1 MSLTQIL
8 KQLNEA
14 RPNAEMDLNMVD
26 PNTYRARVGLKQ
38 AAIQSMKYLT
48 LDYRNEV
55 MKTVAF
61 IVVTGS
67 AKDSFTE
74 LATTDTFG
82 CLSADPDQ
90 FFADLT
96 SRINPTL
103 FGREGLRQL
112 FNIAG
117 NILEDKALELDLGSY
132 NMLQFSE
139 KYNRGVKTADDFK
152 QIIKEAI
159 NDQVGSE
166 IVGISAVHSIIDKA
180 IKKGHTATTTPIL
193 LTTDDEK
200 FALDLATNL
209 RRRKLSDGTFRGLTK
224 NVFLVV
230 AGKASKSLPSVEGL
244 VSVKK
249 VSEESVA
256 EALSELRNK
265 IV

>member
-1 MSLTQIL
+1 MNLTEIL
-8 KQLNEA
+8 NKINEA

-38 AAIQSMKYLT
+38 AAIQNLKYLKV
-48 LDYRNEV
+48 DYRNEV

-67 AKDSFTE
+67 NRESFTQ
-74 LATTDTFG
+74 LATADTFG

-117 NILEDKALELDLGSY
+117 NILEDKAIELDLGSY

-139 KYNRGVKTADDFK
+139 KYNRGIKTADEFK
-152 QIIKEAI
+152 LLIKEAI
-159 NDQVGSE
+159 NDQIGSE
-166 IVGISAVHSIIDKA
+166 IVGINAVHSVVDNA
-180 IKKGHTATTTPIL
+180 ISKGYSGAVTPIL

-200 FALDLATNL
+200 FALDLTTNL
-209 RRRKLSDGTFRGLTK
+209 KRRQLADGTYRGLTK

-230 AGKASKSLPSVEGL
+230 AGKSSKTLPAVEGL

-249 VSEESVA
+249 VSEETVA
-256 EALSELRNK
+256 ESLSIIRNN
-265 IV
+265 IA

>member
-1 MSLTQIL
+1 MNLSEILT
-8 KQLNEA
+8 KMNET
-14 RPNAEMDLNMVD
+14 RPNAEIDLNMVN
-26 PNTYRARVGLKQ
+26 PSTYRAREGLKR
-38 AAIQSMKYLT
+38 AAIQNLKYLT

-67 AKDSFTE
+67 GREDFTK

-117 NILEDKALELDLGSY
+117 NILEDKAIELDLGSY

-139 KYNRGVKTADDFK
+139 KYNRSVKTADDFK
-152 QIIKEAI
+152 AIIKEAI
-159 NDQVGSE
+159 NDQIGSE
-166 IVGISAVHSIIDKA
+166 IVGISAVHSIIDNA
-180 IKKGHTATTTPIL
+180 IKKGHAASTTPVL

-209 RRRKLSDGTFRGLTK
+209 KRRQLSDGTYRGLTK
-224 NVFLVV
+224 NVFLVT
-230 AGKASKSLPSVEGL
+230 AGKVSKTLPSNEGT
-244 VSVKK
+244 VSIKK
-249 VSEESVA
+249 VSEETVA
-256 EALSELRNK
+256 EALSGLRNK